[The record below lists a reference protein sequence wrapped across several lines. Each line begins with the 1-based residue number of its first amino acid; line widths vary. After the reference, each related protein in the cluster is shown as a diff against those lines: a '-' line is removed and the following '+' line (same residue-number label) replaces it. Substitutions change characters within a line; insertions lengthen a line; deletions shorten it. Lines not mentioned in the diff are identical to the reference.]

1 MNILIDIGHPA
12 HVHLYRNFIRIMQ
25 LRGHKVTVTVKN
37 LKSAIDLLEGYGIP
51 YIVLPSKGDTIIGKF
66 FRQILFNF
74 IVISLIY
81 KNKIKIGLGSS
92 ITIAQV
98 SRLTRMKSIIFDD
111 DDDEVQPLFVKYAH
125 PYADL
130 IVSPDALKGKRKRT
144 DTLYYAGYHELAY
157 LHPAT
162 FTPDPTVPAKLGL
175 KEGERYFILRFNS
188 FKAHHDIN
196 ETGLSHSQ
204 KTELVRFFEKH
215 GRVFISTEG
224 ETDHEFI
231 DRRLNISPMDI
242 HSLIYYA
249 YMFIGD
255 SQTMTTEAS
264 VLGTP
269 ALRCNTFAGRI
280 ASMDEMEKK
289 YGLTYSFL
297 PKNFQELIIKA
308 EELINMPDLKTE
320 WGKRR
325 DAMLKDKI
333 DVTSFMVDLVENFP
347 TKKVITDGKDSHK

>member
-12 HVHLYRNFIRIMQ
+12 HVHLYKNFIKVMQ
-25 LRGHKVTVTVKN
+25 SRGHKVTVTVKN

-51 YIVLPSKGDTIIGKF
+51 YIVLPSKGDTIIGKL

-74 IVISLIY
+74 IVIALIY
-81 KNKIKIGLGSS
+81 KNKIRIGIGSS

-98 SRLTRMKSIIFDD
+98 SRITRMKSIIFDD

-144 DTLYYAGYHELAY
+144 DTLYYPGYHELAY
-157 LHPAT
+157 LHPDT
-162 FTPDPTVPAKLGL
+162 FTPDPAVPEKLGL
-175 KEGERYFILRFNS
+175 KEGERYFILRFNA
-188 FKAHHDIN
+188 FRAHHDIN
-196 ETGLSHSQ
+196 ETGLSHAQ
-204 KTELVRFFEKH
+204 KVELVKFIEKH

-224 ETDHEFI
+224 ETDPEFM
-231 DRRLNISPMDI
+231 DKKLNISPLDI

-249 YMFIGD
+249 FMFIGD

-280 ASMDEMEKK
+280 ACLEEEEKK

-297 PKNFQELIIKA
+297 PGNFEGLLKKT
-308 EELINMPDLKTE
+308 EELLNFPDLKNE
-320 WGKRR
+320 WRKRR
-325 DAMLKDKI
+325 EMMLKEKI

-347 TKKVITDGKDSHK
+347 LSKRSKRNLSDNR

>member
-1 MNILIDIGHPA
+1 MSMNILIDIGHPA
-12 HVHLYRNFIRIMQ
+12 HVHLYRNFIRVMKS
-25 LRGHKVTVTVKN
+25 RGHKITITVKN

-74 IVISLIY
+74 IIIALVI
-81 KNKIKIGLGSS
+81 KNKINIGMGTS

-98 SRLTRMKSIIFDD
+98 SRLTRMRSIIFDD

-144 DTLYYAGYHELAY
+144 DTLYYAGCHELAY
-157 LHPAT
+157 LHPAM
-162 FTPDPTVPAKLGL
+162 FNPDPSLPGRLGL
-175 KEGERYFILRFNS
+175 KKDERYFVLRFNS
-188 FKAHHDIN
+188 FRAHHDIN
-196 ETGLSHSQ
+196 ETGLSLSQ
-204 KTELVRFFEKH
+204 KRELVTFLEKY
-215 GRVFISTEG
+215 GKVFISTEG
-224 ETDHEFI
+224 ETDPEFM
-231 DRRLNISPMDI
+231 DKRLTISPLEI
-242 HSLIYYA
+242 HSLLYYA
-249 YMFIGD
+249 FMFIGD

-289 YGLTYSFL
+289 YGLTCSFL
-297 PKNFQELIIKA
+297 PENFQELINKA
-308 EELINMPDLKTE
+308 EELINIPDLKNE
-320 WGKRR
+320 WGRR
-325 DAMLKDKI
+325 REIMLKDKI

-347 TKKVITDGKDSHK
+347 MKKA